1 MLRKTFSTVLI
12 IVLMLVAIP
21 SIVLAQDNMLEQEK
35 GKTLRAEPD
44 LTVTQADLEEIQAF
58 AAFMKTINITFYLD
72 TTYQYVF
79 SKPDGEQ
86 ITDGSRPLYPD
97 NNTFSINAFTTSV
110 QKTPTLDG
118 SIVDLFGFRADLL
131 IGEQAGLLFS
141 AGLGDE
147 DSEVDLYQA
156 FVTLLIPAGEQRIYF
171 SAGKFVTLAGFEVI
185 EARNNPNVTRS
196 WLFGNAIPFTHT
208 GLRLAAPVGP
218 FNLTVGLNNGWD
230 NVDDN
235 NEGKTF
241 EAQAAYTYSGDTIT
255 DLWIGATY
263 YGGNEDDDNNSWRN
277 LFTIVGLMEINEAW
291 VFAVDLDFANEKD
304 VVDLGGDSASWW
316 GIAGYIV
323 ADVHPAVNLA
333 LRGEVFDDQDGVRIG
348 TPGDGVKVY
357 EVTPTI
363 SIKPFKGLI
372 AGVRYLDN
380 MEWRFEFRW
389 DHADE
394 PFFVED
400 DGSLSKDQYG
410 LMAQLLY
417 WIEI

>member
-1 MLRKTFSTVLI
+1 MLRKIFLSVLAI
-12 IVLMLVAIP
+12 ALMLVAIP
-21 SIVLAQDNMLEQEK
+21 NMVMAQDTMLEEQK

-44 LTVTQADLEEIQAF
+44 LTVGQADLEDIQAF
-58 AAFMKTINITFYLD
+58 ATFFKSLNFTFYID

-79 SKPDGEQ
+79 SKPNGEQ

-97 NNTFSINAFTTSV
+97 NNTFSINAFTTTIE
-110 QKTPTLDG
+110 KTPSLG
-118 SIVDLFGFRADLL
+118 GGIVDLFGFRTDLL

-147 DSEVDLYQA
+147 DSEIDLYQA
-156 FVTLLIPAGEQRIYF
+156 YINLLIPAGDQRLYLTG
-171 SAGKFVTLAGFEVI
+171 GKFVTLAGFEVI

-208 GLRLAAPVGP
+208 GIRLAAPVGP

-230 NVDDN
+230 KVDDN

-255 DLWIGATY
+255 DFWFGATY
-263 YGGNEDDDNNSWRN
+263 YGGKEDDDNNSSRN
-277 LFTIVGLMEINEAW
+277 LVTVVGLMTINEAW
-291 VFAVDLDFANEKD
+291 TLAVDLDYANEKD
-304 VVDLGGDSASWW
+304 VADLGGGNASWW

-323 ADVHPAVNLA
+323 ADVHPAVTLA
-333 LRGEVFDDQDGVRIG
+333 LRGEFFDDSDGVRIG
-348 TPGDGVKVY
+348 TPGTGIKVY

-363 SIKPFKGLI
+363 SIRPFKGLI

-389 DHADE
+389 DHAQD
-394 PFFVED
+394 PFFVQD
-400 DGSLSKDQYG
+400 DGSLSKDRYG
-410 LMAQLLY
+410 LMAQILY